1 MHAHFKG
8 QLKDTIEMVCQGM
21 SLFESVKNWMLFTC
35 QKWHLFFFLLFFFA
49 VCYDMCRGV
58 KTFLTA
64 LDSAWST
71 VRCEIG
77 LKCFNWK

>member
-35 QKWHLFFFLLFFFA
+35 QKLHLFFFCCFFLLC
-49 VCYDMCRGV
+49 VMTCV
-58 KTFLTA
+58 E
-64 LDSAWST
+64 
-71 VRCEIG
+71 V
-77 LKCFNWK
+77 